1 METILDLLKGKK
13 MEIMTDMKVEVEL
26 EIKEVTEKRHSRQI
40 TPDTR
45 ENDWWGETENWST
58 YMVNFTN
65 GAKKEFRNI
74 NDIKVI

>member
-1 METILDLLKGKK
+1 MDVLDLLVGKK
-13 MEIMTDMKVEVEL
+13 MRIMTDMKVEVEL

-58 YMVNFTN
+58 YMVKFTN
-65 GAKKEFRNI
+65 GAQKEFRNI
-74 NDIKVI
+74 KELKVL